1 MPINTDAFSVAD
13 GPKRKIHERYV
24 DSLILY
30 PDGNIFV
37 IKKIDIKG
45 LHGTSF
51 LSKLFSLLNSNWQIE
66 VIKEKVELPL
76 DQLIQQVTT
85 NLNENSL
92 SFFNEDMS
100 VSEAIKL
107 VSQIKSADELF
118 NALKVDQQGE
128 YLDVL

>member
-13 GPKRKIHERYV
+13 GPKRTINERHV

-51 LSKLFSLLNSNWQIE
+51 LSKLFSLLNSNWQVE

-76 DQLIQQVTT
+76 DQLIQQVIE

-100 VSEAIKL
+100 VTEAIKL
-107 VSQIKSADELF
+107 VNQIKSADELF
-118 NALKVDQQGE
+118 NALKVHHQSE